1 MEKDTRMNS
10 EQQNFEHFM
19 KRRSAAALAYVSGDA
34 APLSEIAS
42 RQSPATFFP
51 PSGGHHQGAEAVW
64 SEYERGA
71 TNFEPGAEGGF
82 EILHMAASDGLAYWT
97 GFQHATTHLRGRA
110 EPVEF
115 HLRITELYRREGEDW
130 KLIHRH
136 ADPLISAP
144 NAR

>member
-1 MEKDTRMNS
+1 MTSNQS
-10 EQQNFEHFM
+10 EQQDFEQFM
-19 KRRSAAALAYVSGDA
+19 IQRAAAALTYVSGDA
-34 APLSEIAS
+34 APLGEIAS
-42 RQSPATFFP
+42 RQSPATFYP

-71 TNFEPGAEGGF
+71 TNFESGAEGRF

-97 GFQHATTHLRGRA
+97 GFQRATTRMRGRA

-115 HLRITELYRREGEDW
+115 NLRVTEIFRREGESW

-136 ADPLISAP
+136 ADPLISPP
-144 NAR
+144 NVG